1 MKRCGIYLWSL
12 GGVPKY
18 VGKSVDVHFRMM
30 RNHHD
35 NEALNR
41 AIQKYGYD
49 AFEKDVICYCEPDEL
64 NKLEEHYI
72 RELHTHRSE
81 DGYNLTWG
89 GDGVGAGEDHP
100 LYGVTGDDHPSWGRK
115 NSAEILKRM
124 SDAHKG
130 ITHSDETKKKIAFAK
145 LGERNPFFGKKPD
158 NASSSYFGV
167 SKRFRDNKNCC
178 WRATITL
185 NGRTKHIGY
194 FKTEIEA
201 GQAFNDY
208 VIKHKLPYPLNDV

>member
-1 MKRCGIYLWSL
+1 MKRSGIYLWSL
-12 GGVPKY
+12 DGVPKY
-18 VGKSVDVHFRMM
+18 VGKSVDVDYRMM
-30 RNHHD
+30 RNHSD

-49 AFEKDVICYCEPDEL
+49 AFKKEVVCYCEPDEL
-64 NKLEEHYI
+64 NELEEYHI
-72 RELHTHRSE
+72 RKLHTHRSE
-81 DGYNLTWG
+81 NGYNLTWG

-100 LYGVTGDDHPSWGRK
+100 LYGVTGEDHPSWGRK
-115 NSAEILKRM
+115 NSKETLKRM

-130 ITHSDETKKKIAFAK
+130 IAHSEEAKKKIALTK
-145 LGERNPFFGKKPD
+145 LGERNPFFGKKPND
-158 NASSSYFGV
+158 ASSKYYGV
-167 SKRFRDNKNCC
+167 SKTVGHNN
-178 WRATITL
+178 WRATVTI

-208 VIKHKLPYPLNDV
+208 VIKHELPYPLNDI